1 MIKTEKEYIETKK
14 RLKEDLKAIE
24 TQRKKMKQAG
34 MNQEQIRVAID
45 PLSSFALQLKEE
57 IEEYEKLK
65 EGQFEALENLN
76 GIGRLLIALR
86 IFKGI
91 KQKELAARL
100 QIKESQLSRDER
112 NEYHGASVEKVQRV
126 LSALGVRLK
135 SEIEI
140 DFRDVG

>member
-1 MIKTEKEYIETKK
+1 MIKTEKEYVETKK

-57 IEEYEKLK
+57 VEEYEKLK